1 MDRNYFSIL
10 FFIKKSKLLKNGEAP
25 ICLRITINGQRAEVQ
40 IKRSVEVSLWN
51 SNKECAIGK
60 ERKHQELNHYL
71 ETVRTKVLRIHRELE
86 QDGKPITAEI
96 LKRHFYGE
104 GESPKCC
111 WKFSGNTIRSIGSFW
126 IRMWYWVQFCG
137 MRELFVILKNS

>member
-40 IKRSVEVSLWN
+40 IKRSVEISQWN

-86 QDGKPITAEI
+86 QDGIPNV
-96 LKRHFYGE
+96 
-104 GESPKCC
+104 S
-111 WKFSGNTIRSIGSFW
+111 FSFVPV
-126 IRMWYWVQFCG
+126 YFCD
-137 MRELFVILKNS
+137 RTSDAV